1 MDLSQQELDR
11 LRNIAKD
18 VTAHWL
24 SGDDLTNDEVENLW
38 IASEENKEEFVV
50 LVRGR
55 LHQIADD
62 EMDG

>member
-1 MDLSQQELDR
+1 MSEELEK
-11 LRNIAKD
+11 LRIIAKD

-24 SGDDLTNDEVENLW
+24 SGDDLTNDELEDLW
-38 IASEENKEEFVV
+38 IASELNEDQFAI

-62 EMDG
+62 EMDGG